1 MAMTFE
7 WDPAKARANLRKH
20 GVSFT
25 EALTVF
31 KDPLGRLVP
40 DLRHSVGEDRF
51 ALLGVSEQNRILAVM
66 FTERGERIR
75 LFSARLAT
83 KSERRSYEETTD

>member
-1 MAMTFE
+1 MALTFE
-7 WDPAKARANLRKH
+7 WDPAKARSNVRKH
-20 GVSFT
+20 GVSFA

-40 DLRHSVGEDRF
+40 DPRHSVAEERL
-51 ALLGVSEQNRILAVM
+51 ALLGVSEQGRLLTIM

-75 LFSARLAT
+75 LFSARRAT
-83 KSERRSYEETTD
+83 KSERRAYEEATD